1 MKKTYRL
8 NIDKF
13 INRFLLPVL
22 AISVFSYVVN
32 FSGCNNL
39 NDLITPEDQDVTVEA
54 AFMRGTSEIISVCSN
69 VNVYLV
75 LIANGVTNIPGCPDI
90 SVNGSSGTFTV
101 DFGAG
106 CITDSI
112 KRSGSYNVGYFI
124 NSTGDSMS
132 ASISFNNYKVYNT
145 ITSDVN
151 YASITGTEIIST
163 KNYIGSAYQS
173 RFNISN
179 TISTNT
185 GNSKTVSLI
194 LTVPNAN
201 INNTLPV
208 FGTFNITGSGTLYNV
223 NTNSSYNYTADPSNQ
238 VVYSNACKH
247 PTSGKIYLDN
257 SGNRFSADY
266 SPNSNCNGVI
276 SITKFGITKYV
287 NLTTLDF

>member
-1 MKKTYRL
+1 ME
-8 NIDKF
+8 NSDKF
-13 INRFLLPVL
+13 KIAKFIKSLLLPLMV
-22 AISVFSYVVN
+22 IIVISYVAN

-39 NDLITPEDQDVTVEA
+39 GDLITPEDQDVTVEA

-75 LIANGVTNIPGCPDI
+75 LIANGITNITDCPDV
-90 SVNGSSGTFTV
+90 SVNGSSGRFTV
-101 DFGAG
+101 DYGSG
-106 CITDSI
+106 RICDSI
-112 KRSGSYNVGYFI
+112 KRSGSYTVNYFI
-124 NSTGDSMS
+124 NSTGDSM
-132 ASISFNNYKVYNT
+132 AATINFNNYKVYKI
-145 ITSDVN
+145 ITSDAS
-151 YASITGTEIIST
+151 YASITGNDNISA
-163 KNYIGSAYQS
+163 KNYIGNAYQS

-185 GNSKTVSLI
+185 GNSKTVSLT

-208 FGTFNITGSGTLYNV
+208 FGSFNITGSGTLYNV
-223 NTNSSYNYTADPSNQ
+223 NQNSSYNYTADPSSQ
-238 VVYSNACKH
+238 VIYSNDCKQ

-266 SPNSNCNGVI
+266 SPNSNCTGVV

-287 NLTTLDF
+287 NLTTIDF